1 MAFKQGEVYRCPD
14 AECACEVTVTKSA
27 APGKGG
33 NSNPRCC
40 CGKEMVKKWWLGT
53 ELPANLRPER
63 PAEVCG
69 QHE

>member
-14 AECACEVTVTKSA
+14 AECGCEVTVTQTA

-40 CGKEMVKKWWLGT
+40 CGNEMVKK
-53 ELPANLRPER
+53 
-63 PAEVCG
+63 
-69 QHE
+69 